1 MLSLLFLICAIIA
14 SVAGTFAA
22 LYIAWCARKAR
33 EHAKAGVEWW
43 KLGASS
49 RAFEYELYEPAAHVW
64 IDRAQKA
71 QAIIPLAFFL
81 ASAFYV
87 VSLSQR

>member
-14 SVAGTFAA
+14 SVVGTGAA

-33 EHAKAGVEWW
+33 EHAKPGVEWW

-49 RAFEYELYEPAAHVW
+49 RALEDELYEPSAALW
-64 IDRAQKA
+64 LRRAQKA

-81 ASAFYV
+81 ALGLYV
-87 VSLSQR
+87 LSSSQR

>member
-14 SVAGTFAA
+14 SVAGTVAA
-22 LYIAWCARKAR
+22 LYIAWCVGKAR
-33 EHAKAGVEWW
+33 EYAKAGVEWW

-49 RAFEYELYEPAAHVW
+49 RALEYELYEPPAHLW
-64 IDRAQKA
+64 IERAQKA

-81 ASAFYV
+81 ALAFYV
-87 VSLSQR
+87 ISSSQR

>member
-1 MLSLLFLICAIIA
+1 MLSLLFLICAILA
-14 SVAGTFAA
+14 SGAGTGAA

-49 RAFEYELYEPAAHVW
+49 RSLEYELYEAPAHLW
-64 IDRAQKA
+64 INRAQKA
-71 QAIIPLAFFL
+71 QSIIPLAFFL
-81 ASAFYV
+81 ALVFYV
-87 VSLSQR
+87 LSLSQR